1 MCWNKKERKNVY
13 FCTFSFSFLFR
24 FIFLDGCVNIL
35 GACTFIKSA
44 LSWDRT
50 STVYYGHW
58 QNKLSCPVNRRDK
71 RGNEEDY
78 LIFKNIIFRNL
89 PAECKVADIR
99 RRREKNSSD
108 CLSAMTRIGLKKDRY
123 SNVYRDEH
131 CIPTH
136 TMIWYQCWCK
146 IKRQCKWKAAFASRI
161 TKAGE

>member
-1 MCWNKKERKNVY
+1 MCWNKKERMKKCLILH
-13 FCTFSFSFLFR
+13 FFFFPFH
-24 FIFLDGCVNIL
+24 FLDGCVNI

-44 LSWDRT
+44 LSRDMT
-50 STVYYGHW
+50 STNMDV
-58 QNKLSCPVNRRDK
+58 PVKAQLPSQSPGQTRKWRRLFDL
-71 RGNEEDY
+71 N
-78 LIFKNIIFRNL
+78 IFFQNL

-108 CLSAMTRIGLKKDRY
+108 CSSAMTRIGLKKDRY
-123 SNVYRDEH
+123 SNYVYRDEH

-136 TMIWYQCWCK
+136 TMIWYQCWGK